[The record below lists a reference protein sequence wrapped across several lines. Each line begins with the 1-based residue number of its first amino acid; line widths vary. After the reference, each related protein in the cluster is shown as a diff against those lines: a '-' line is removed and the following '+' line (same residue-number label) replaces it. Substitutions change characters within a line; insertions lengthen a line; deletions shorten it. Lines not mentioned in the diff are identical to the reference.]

1 MPNTGTNS
9 ATNGTEPFS
18 AADDWIRLDEVSFAY
33 GVKPVVRDVSF
44 AIAKGEFVT
53 LLGPSGCGKTTL
65 LSLIAGHLRPSVGTV
80 SLRGCDATAI
90 EPAKRRIGTVIQNYA
105 LFPHLSVRDN
115 VGFGLDVRKTPKP
128 ERNARVEAMLTRVG
142 LTPDQWQ
149 RRPLALSGGQQQRTA
164 IARALVIEPDV
175 LLLDEPFANLDRRLR
190 ENLRDELRR
199 LQSSLGVTTILVTH
213 DQEEAMQI
221 SDRIGILREGSLLQF
236 DTPEVVYRNPANAFV
251 ATLTGLVNI
260 LKEWQGRTSPGGFA
274 VRPESVRIGDGANAC
289 EWRRMATIRS
299 IAFKGSGYL
308 GDVATD
314 DGIALSIAIG
324 SENRPPIGAR
334 LQIGIPEASVWPLS

>member
-1 MPNTGTNS
+1 MPNIGTNS
-9 ATNGTEPFS
+9 ATDGTQLSS
-18 AADDWIRLDEVSFAY
+18 AAVEAIRVDRISFAYGPREVVREVSFAI
-33 GVKPVVRDVSF
+33 GR
-44 AIAKGEFVT
+44 GEFVT

-65 LSLIAGHLRPSVGTV
+65 LSLIAGNAIPSSGRLF
-80 SLRGCDATAI
+80 LRGVDAAAI
-90 EPAKRRIGTVIQNYA
+90 PPSARRIGMVFQNYA

-115 VGFGLDVRKTPKP
+115 VGFGLDIRRTSNA
-128 ERNARVEAMLTRVG
+128 ERDARIERMLDKVG
-142 LTPDQWQ
+142 LSPELWKRKPQ
-149 RRPLALSGGQQQRTA
+149 AISGGQQQRTA
-164 IARALVIEPDV
+164 IARALVIEPEV
-175 LLLDEPFANLDRRLR
+175 LLLDEPFANLDRQLR
-190 ENLRDELRR
+190 EDLRNEIRQ
-199 LQSSLGVTTILVTH
+199 LQQSMGVTTIMVTH
-213 DQEEAMQI
+213 DREEAMQI

-251 ATLTGLVNI
+251 AALTGLVNI